1 MDGSST
7 VVDSNFNIPKNL
19 EKHHPKEKNT
29 KEKKKP
35 VCELLIIVDLQWQQ
49 QQQQNKT
56 NKLATT

>member
-7 VVDSNFNIPKNL
+7 VVGSNFNIPKNL

-29 KEKKKP
+29 KEKKS

-49 QQQQNKT
+49 QQQQQ